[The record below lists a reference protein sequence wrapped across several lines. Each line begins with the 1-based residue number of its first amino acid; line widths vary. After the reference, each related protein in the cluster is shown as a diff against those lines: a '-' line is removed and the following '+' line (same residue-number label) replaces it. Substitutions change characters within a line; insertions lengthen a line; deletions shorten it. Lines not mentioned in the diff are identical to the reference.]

1 MTTEQLAKE
10 KCKSCQGTGKEIY
23 WAEPGHA
30 FVTQKELETRPDH
43 KDCQG
48 TGLRYLGLSEEC
60 SGGEVDWWYGDGFP
74 PCTKGVIRVDK
85 IAAEGLPFIIVDELD
100 WRTWNVQ
107 CPICHGTRFVP
118 KQGAEMVVALEEYRR

>member
-23 WAEPGHA
+23 WAESGHA

-74 PCTKGVIRVDK
+74 SCTKGVIRVDK
-85 IAAEGLPFIIVDELD
+85 IAAEGLPFI
-100 WRTWNVQ
+100 
-107 CPICHGTRFVP
+107 
-118 KQGAEMVVALEEYRR
+118 